1 MYAKTA
7 ESDAVMAVGRY
18 GFAVI
23 GYIGDPQGVEVTSPN
38 LLVQNFP
45 NPFNVYPNPFN
56 VVRTR
61 RELVDTLEPVLVPAG
76 KRVLPLNKLVA

>member
-23 GYIGDPQGVEVTSPN
+23 GYIGDPQV
-38 LLVQNFP
+38 
-45 NPFNVYPNPFN
+45 
-56 VVRTR
+56 
-61 RELVDTLEPVLVPAG
+61 
-76 KRVLPLNKLVA
+76 K